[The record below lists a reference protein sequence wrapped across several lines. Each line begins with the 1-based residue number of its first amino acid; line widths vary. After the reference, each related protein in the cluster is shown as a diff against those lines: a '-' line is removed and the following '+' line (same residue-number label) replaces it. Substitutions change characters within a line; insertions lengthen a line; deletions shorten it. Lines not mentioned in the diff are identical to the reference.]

1 MAKNDKIVLAQLL
14 DAGVHLGHRARR
26 WNPKMFRYIYTERN
40 GVHILDLIQT
50 IQLLKRACE
59 FSREAVRKNQT
70 FLFVGTKTQAASLI
84 ASEAK
89 RCGAFYINH
98 RWLGG
103 MLTNWD
109 TIKNRIQRLRDLE
122 EQEKNNSF
130 NNLPKKEV
138 SNLKKEL
145 EKLKKYFN
153 GVKEMKKIPDII
165 VLIDQKREIIAN
177 KEALSLNIPIIS
189 ILDTNC
195 DPSLATIPI
204 PGNDDSVS
212 SIKYIIKDLVDSI
225 CLEQQNS
232 LKKNISIK

>member
-1 MAKNDKIVLAQLL
+1 MEKQRRAYLENIAPQDWEKTPASVKKLVEEMAQGVEKLEKQVSELQAVQQQLL
-14 DAGVHLGHRARR
+14 EKVNH
-26 WNPKMFRYIYTERN
+26 T
-40 GVHILDLIQT
+40 
-50 IQLLKRACE
+50 
-59 FSREAVRKNQT
+59 SKNSSSPPSQDPPG
-70 FLFVGTKTQAASLI
+70 FEK
-84 ASEAK
+84 K
-89 RCGAFYINH
+89 
-98 RWLGG
+98 
-103 MLTNWD
+103 
-109 TIKNRIQRLRDLE
+109 
-122 EQEKNNSF
+122 QEKNNSF

-165 VLIDQKREIIAN
+165 VIIDQKREIIAN